1 MKDTSIQ
8 FSVIIPTYNRGDMI
22 VETLK
27 SVLAQSKPVYEIIIC
42 DDGSTDDTCEHAE
55 FFMNDNNIKFTLV
68 KIENSG
74 PSHARKVAVEHAN
87 GNWLCFLDSDDFWAP
102 TYIEEL
108 LKITKHNEVECVI
121 TNFKTIQNNQVINAS
136 KFDDAP
142 QNFWS
147 DGFNKKENIL
157 IYNQD
162 DLFLKTLCFQPAFPS
177 AQAISKIA
185 YEKSGGITLHS
196 RTLKSEDSHFTRK
209 LYLYCKVCFNN
220 IPLVNI
226 VIHKDN
232 RSNSAS
238 GAIDIVGK
246 LNGRLNI
253 LQLISQENILNNHPF
268 HKKLENEINRSQVGV
283 FNQYYWGQHYHEA
296 INDFK
301 KIPFLYYS
309 PKVIIRYLIAKIK
322 CS

>member
-1 MKDTSIQ
+1 MKDTPIQ

-27 SVLAQSKPVYEIIIC
+27 SVLAQSTPVYEIIIC
-42 DDGSTDDTCEHAE
+42 DDGSTDDTCKHAE
-55 FFMNDNNIKFTLV
+55 SFLNDNNLKFTLV
-68 KIENSG
+68 KIKNSG

-87 GNWLCFLDSDDFWAP
+87 GNWLCFLDSDDFWDPA
-102 TYIEEL
+102 YIEEV
-108 LKITKHNEVECVI
+108 LKVIQHNKIECVI
-121 TNFKTIQNNQVINAS
+121 TNFKTIKNNQVIHAS

-147 DGFNKKENIL
+147 DGFKKEHNIL
-157 IYNQD
+157 TYKKD
-162 DLFLKTLCFQPAFPS
+162 DLFLKTFSFQPAFPS

-196 RTLKSEDSHFTRK
+196 RSLKSEDSHFTRK
-209 LYLYCKVCFNN
+209 LYIYCKVCFNKSA
-220 IPLVNI
+220 LVNI
-226 VIHKDN
+226 VIHQDN

-238 GAIDIVGK
+238 GDIDIVGK

-253 LQLISQENILNNHPF
+253 LQLISQENILKNHPF
-268 HKKLENEINRSQVGV
+268 YKELQSEINRSQVGV
-283 FNQYYWGQHYHEA
+283 FNQYYWGQYYHEA
-296 INDFK
+296 INQFK
-301 KIPFLYYS
+301 KIPVRYYS
-309 PKVIIRYLIAKIK
+309 PKVISRYFIAKIK